1 MSVKKLKNCHK
12 IQLILFIIV
21 KSKNVLEGFNH
32 LYQQYYPAIFRLVF
46 GFVGKEEVSAD
57 IVQDVFI
64 KLFTHLQTNAKL
76 DFPKTWIYR
85 VTVNECLNYL
95 ARNKRTCL
103 LDEAKTIECDKSDN
117 VESRIIENET
127 RQLLHNAMQRLKMKE
142 RMLLT
147 LYSENFSY
155 KEISEISGV
164 KMTSVGKS
172 IARGLEKLR
181 IILENEKDKMSY

>member
-1 MSVKKLKNCHK
+1 
-12 IQLILFIIV
+12 
-21 KSKNVLEGFNH
+21 
-32 LYQQYYPAIFRLVF
+32 
-46 GFVGKEEVSAD
+46 
-57 IVQDVFI
+57 
-64 KLFTHLQTNAKL
+64 
-76 DFPKTWIYR
+76 
-85 VTVNECLNYL
+85 
-95 ARNKRTCL
+95 
-103 LDEAKTIECDKSDN
+103 
-117 VESRIIENET
+117 
-127 RQLLHNAMQRLKMKE
+127 MQRLKMKE